1 MRLPARARATAL
13 VASLVVAGGLL
24 VPVQGAVAGPE
35 DRKRKVDASIGVLKD
50 DLDDTSAAL
59 VGAYSALQ
67 KTQGLLP
74 AARSRLVGAQRDEA
88 AAAARDRDVARRL
101 AVSQAAEA
109 KAVDDLAGTARAS
122 DETSAVLGAFARQAY
137 QSAGMG
143 ELSVALQAQ
152 SADDFA
158 TRVVLVDTAMRI
170 QGDALARLS
179 VLRSDTSAAR
189 SRLTAVRQQ
198 TALLRAQAAANL
210 VTAEQ
215 AAQAAASAKAAVDDL
230 VAQQA
235 DDVATVEARKATEV
249 KRLAALEAQSRQ
261 LQAQLAEI
269 ARQARIK
276 AARDRAARAAALAR
290 ARQAEAKRSSRSARS
305 SAGSDSA
312 SSGGGFTSSGFLATP
327 VSGSY
332 VSSEFG
338 MRFHPIL
345 QYWRLHAGIDFAV
358 GCGTPVRAPYD
369 GQVVSAG
376 WAGGY
381 GNRIV
386 IDHGLVGD
394 VGLATAYNHLER
406 IVASSGSVSRGEL
419 IGYVGTTGTSTG
431 CHLHFETYEN
441 GTPVNP
447 RRWL

>member
-1 MRLPARARATAL
+1 MRLPARARTAAL
-13 VASLVVAGGLL
+13 VAALVLAGSAV

-35 DRKRKVDASIGVLKD
+35 DRKRKVDASIDALKQE
-50 DLDDTSAAL
+50 LDDTSAAL
-59 VGAYSALQ
+59 VDAYSALQ
-67 KTQGLLP
+67 KTQGKLP
-74 AARSRLVGAQRDEA
+74 AARARLVGAQRDEA
-88 AAAARDRDVARRL
+88 AAAARDREVARRL
-101 AVSQAAEA
+101 AVSKAAEA
-109 KAVDDLAGTARAS
+109 KAVSDLAGTARAT
-122 DETSAVLGAFARQAY
+122 DNTATILGAIARRAY

-143 ELSVALQAQ
+143 EIAVALQAQ

-158 TRVVLVDTAMRI
+158 TRIVLVDTAMRI
-170 QGDALARLS
+170 QGDALARLA

-189 SRLTAVRQQ
+189 SRLTAVRHQ

-210 VTAEQ
+210 VRAED
-215 AAQAAASAKAAVDDL
+215 AAAAAAAAKAAVDAL
-230 VAQQA
+230 VVQQGI
-235 DDVATVEARKATEV
+235 DVAAVEARKSAER
-249 KRLAALEAQSRQ
+249 KRLDALEAQSRQ

-276 AARDRAARAAALAR
+276 AARDRAARAAAIAR
-290 ARQAEAKRSSRSARS
+290 AREADARRSNN
-305 SAGSDSA
+305 GSDSS
-312 SSGGGFTSSGFLATP
+312 SSGGGFTSNGYLSVP
-327 VSGSY
+327 VSGAY

-358 GCGTPVRAPYD
+358 ACGTPVRAPLA
-369 GQVVSAG
+369 GRVVSAG

-394 VGLATAYNHLER
+394 VGLATGYNHLER
-406 IVASSGSVSRGEL
+406 IVASGGSVSPGEL

-431 CHLHFETYEN
+431 CHLHFETYED
-441 GTPVNP
+441 GMPVNP

>member
-1 MRLPARARATAL
+1 MRLPARSRTAVL
-13 VASLVVAGGLL
+13 LASVLVAGGLM

-35 DRKRKVDASIGVLKD
+35 DRKRKVDASIDVLKD

-59 VGAYSALQ
+59 VAAFTALQ
-67 KTQGLLP
+67 KTQGRLP
-74 AARSRLVGAQRDEA
+74 AARRVLVEAQSAEA
-88 AAAARDRDVARRL
+88 AAAERDREVASAL
-101 AVSQAAEA
+101 AVSLAAEA
-109 KAVDDLAGTARAS
+109 KAVDDLAGTAQEA
-122 DETSAVLGAFARQAY
+122 EATSNVLGAIARQAY

-170 QGDALARLS
+170 QGDALARLA
-179 VLRSDTSAAR
+179 VLRSDTTAAR
-189 SRLTAVRQQ
+189 ARLTAVRQQ

-215 AAQAAASAKAAVDDL
+215 VAQAAVSAKNAVDEL
-230 VAQQA
+230 VAQQS
-235 DDVATVEARKATEV
+235 DDVATVEARKEAEK

-269 ARQARIK
+269 ARQARLK
-276 AARDRAARAAALAR
+276 AARDRAARAAAQAR
-290 ARQAEAKRSSRSARS
+290 AARRAEVSRS
-305 SAGSDSA
+305 GNGGGDS
-312 SSGGGFTSSGFLATP
+312 SSGGGFASGGYLSVP
-327 VSGSY
+327 VSGAY

-358 GCGTPVRAPYD
+358 GCGTPVRAPD
-369 GQVVSAG
+369 NGRVVSAG

-386 IDHGLVGD
+386 VDHGLVGD
-394 VGLATAYNHLER
+394 VGLATSYNHLER
-406 IVASSGSVSRGEL
+406 IVVSGGSVNRGDL
-419 IGYVGTTGTSTG
+419 IGYVGTTGSSTG
-431 CHLHFETYEN
+431 CHLHFETYED